1 MKVPGVLLSG
11 HHAEVLKWQK
21 SQAVART
28 KERRE
33 DLLEEKK
40 QAGFTT
46 PKEIKK

>member
-1 MKVPGVLLSG
+1 LLSG
-11 HHAEVLKWQK
+11 HHAEVMKWQK

-40 QAGFTT
+40 QAGFTP
-46 PKEIKK
+46 PKEIRK

>member
-21 SQAVART
+21 CQAVVRT

-40 QAGFTT
+40 QAGFTP
-46 PKEIKK
+46 PKEIIK